1 MTGSERVE
9 VAELARR
16 FDRLERRLFGEDG
29 DGEGGALGT
38 LNRRIDPLI
47 VFYQRVTGVAV
58 VVTFLGVI
66 VGLVAA
72 MTVILRNVGWI
83 G

>member
-16 FDRLERRLFGEDG
+16 FDRLERRLFGDDG
-29 DGEGGALGT
+29 DGEGGALGS

-47 VFYQRVTGVAV
+47 VFYQRVTGIAV
-58 VVTFLGVI
+58 VVTFIGVVLGI
-66 VGLVAA
+66 IAA
-72 MTVILRNVGWI
+72 ATVVLKNVGVL
-83 G
+83 